1 MTPVLAAVG
10 SVISGA
16 VLALFTIIGGVSAI
30 SPTPNAP
37 TKSEQVVIYDA
48 P

>member
-10 SVISGA
+10 SVIAGVVLA
-16 VLALFTIIGGVSAI
+16 VLAIVGGVSAI
-30 SPTPNAP
+30 SPAANAP
-37 TKSEQVVIYDA
+37 AKSAQVVMYDA